1 MTHCITA
8 IFSFNHAVLPLVTV
22 VIVAFSLNV
31 YVYYNQK
38 EFLEYHSL

>member
-8 IFSFNHAVLPLVTV
+8 IFSFNYAVLPLVTV

-31 YVYYNQK
+31 YVYNQK
-38 EFLEYHSL
+38 EFLEYQGL